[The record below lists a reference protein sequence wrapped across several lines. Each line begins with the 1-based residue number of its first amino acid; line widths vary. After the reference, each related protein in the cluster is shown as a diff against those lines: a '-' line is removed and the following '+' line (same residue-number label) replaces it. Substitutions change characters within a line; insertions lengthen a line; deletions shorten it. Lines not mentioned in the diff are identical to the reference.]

1 RVIQRWVSVRWKP
14 ADGFT
19 WAFDEICPARVLL
32 LLVPAPLTYQ
42 VADRLQFVDRG
53 AYGIPALDPFTGD
66 RFDRRVPAL
75 TMRQQGNENPASPVG
90 QPVITRP
97 LVGDRREVVHGG
109 DEPAHDLHWSPP
121 KNSRFIR

>member
-1 RVIQRWVSVRWKP
+1 MFFIVLLRVGLLMWRVIQRWVSIRWKP
-14 ADGFT
+14 VDGFT

-97 LVGDRREVVHGG
+97 L
-109 DEPAHDLHWSPP
+109 
-121 KNSRFIR
+121 